1 MGAPERDPAPDAE
14 RPRRRIGVD
23 HRPVGPGLAAEDD
36 RPVGRE
42 GVGVAGP
49 REPERE
55 MGPVEVEESHRSGP
69 AGGGRW
75 GRQWRRRSI
84 GGRVVDEEVRAA
96 EAAIALAALGVE
108 DPELR
113 PPPRRAEPVAGDGH
127 LGLLADDVA
136 PEADPRSAGEL
147 EAEAGRLGD
156 GRGEAAVR
164 PGGSRAT
171 SSVSARRARAARRR
185 SRSATFAAVV
195 PGSGRGGRSITS
207 RSTERPASSAPAI
220 DRPSSSVSGV
230 RTTSQSS
237 RTPRATASTG
247 SRARAR
253 SSQATIAPSA
263 WASATRR
270 RARVVLPELAS
281 PRRATLALRGRPPG
295 PRIASS
301 AGNPVRTIR
310 STVPWWA
317 AAPRPAPPRQRRRRQ
332 RPDDPRSCRAP
343 ACLEGRQSSRHVRG
357 KRRHRSIL
365 EQMF

>member
-23 HRPVGPGLAAEDD
+23 HRPVGPRLAAEDD

-55 MGPVEVEESHRSGP
+55 MGPVEVESRIGRDLMEV
-69 AGGGRW
+69 AGGGGSGVGGDRV
-75 GRQWRRRSI
+75 

-108 DPELR
+108 DPGSAR
-113 PPPRRAEPVAGDGH
+113 FPAAEPVAGDGH

-136 PEADPRSAGEL
+136 PEADPGSAGEL

-156 GRGEAAVR
+156 GRGEPEVR
-164 PGGSRAT
+164 PAARG
-171 SSVSARRARAARRR
+171 RRAASRRGGRGPPGGGAGPRRGRRSCRGPGAAAGRPRAGRPSGRRAAPRRSTGPRRASPGSGRRASPAGRRGRPPRPGRGRGRGPARRR
-185 SRSATFAAVV
+185 SRRGLGLRDEAQGEGRLAGAGVAAE
-195 PGSGRGGRSITS
+195 GDAG
-207 RSTERPASSAPAI
+207 AA
-220 DRPSSSVSGV
+220 
-230 RTTSQSS
+230 
-237 RTPRATASTG
+237 
-247 SRARAR
+247 
-253 SSQATIAPSA
+253 
-263 WASATRR
+263 
-270 RARVVLPELAS
+270 
-281 PRRATLALRGRPPG
+281 GRPPG

-310 STVPWWA
+310 STVPVGA
-317 AAPRPAPPRQRRRRQ
+317 AAPRPARSPRQRCRRQ

-357 KRRHRSIL
+357 KRRHR
-365 EQMF
+365 